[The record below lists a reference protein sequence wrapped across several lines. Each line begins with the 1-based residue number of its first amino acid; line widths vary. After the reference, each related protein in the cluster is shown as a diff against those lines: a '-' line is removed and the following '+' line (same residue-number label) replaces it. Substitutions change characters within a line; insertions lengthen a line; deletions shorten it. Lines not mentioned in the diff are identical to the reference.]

1 MPPVAH
7 GDLVTDRRPTGLSL
21 PQQNAAVVE
30 CDPVRGVRNGKQ
42 NAIAAKPTAGAG
54 EVPGP
59 PVGDHPGYRW
69 KIAVLKSVRLSV
81 EPVRPSRFV
90 PASSSQPVR
99 PGGRF
104 SEGRLSGRQ
113 PTPAPS

>member
-21 PQQNAAVVE
+21 PQRNAAVVE
-30 CDPVRGVRNGKQ
+30 CDPVRGVRTGKQ
-42 NAIAAKPTAGAG
+42 NAIAAKPPAGAG
-54 EVPGP
+54 DVPGP

-69 KIAVLKSVRLSV
+69 KIAVVKSVRLSV
-81 EPVRPSRFV
+81 EPVRLSQLLAV
-90 PASSSQPVR
+90 SSSRSVR
-99 PGGRF
+99 PGRRF
-104 SEGRLSGRQ
+104 SESRLSGRQ